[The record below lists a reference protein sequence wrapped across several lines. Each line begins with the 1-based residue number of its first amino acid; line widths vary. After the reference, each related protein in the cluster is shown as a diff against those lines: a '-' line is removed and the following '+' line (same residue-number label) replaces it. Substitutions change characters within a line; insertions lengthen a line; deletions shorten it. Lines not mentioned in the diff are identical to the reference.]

1 MPLPF
6 APIVGFLLG
15 LGLAW
20 AASGELAKDDGPLVA
35 SRPFAIA
42 AAFSAL
48 VFTPIV
54 GYFVAFH
61 GDWSYLYA
69 VRWREVPSAVDF
81 ALVLASGGTVAVG
94 FFVATPLVRKK
105 KLGALATTA
114 AAIGA
119 VGLALLALNV
129 HRLSLNGTYAQV
141 HGGFGTEP
149 LAASALGRGV
159 LFMLLVLA
167 GAVAWCVRALS
178 GMGEGKR

>member
-15 LGLAW
+15 VALAW

-35 SRPFAIA
+35 SRPFAIT
-42 AAFSAL
+42 AAFSTL

-61 GDWSYLYA
+61 GDWAYLYA
-69 VRWREVPSAVDF
+69 LPWREVPSAVDF
-81 ALVLASGGTVAVG
+81 ALVLLSGATVAAG
-94 FFVATPLVRKK
+94 FFAATPLVQKK
-105 KLGALATTA
+105 KLGALATLS

-119 VGLALLALNV
+119 VGLAFLALGAR
-129 HRLSLNGTYAQV
+129 RLSLNGTYAQV

-159 LFMLLVLA
+159 LFMIVVLA

-178 GMGEGKR
+178 GMADGRR